1 MAADEWSNS
10 TWKSF
15 PAKTRLRIQLEKSF
29 PPSGFGSILSVSG
42 RFYRVLDRFYP
53 VSGRLYQFRID
64 SIHFGSILSG
74 FGSILIHQNRH
85 RPTNEPSP
93 RQSSFIGS
101 GEYAAILINI
111 IIGTSTRDDVV
122 GTGIVV
128 DILGARRP
136 IRVCLSACFPDYAAI
151 SSIITINTATTTK
164 IVSS

>member
-1 MAADEWSNS
+1 LKKVSRHPVSVRFYQFRVDSIGFWIDSIRFRVDYIN
-10 TWKSF
+10 
-15 PAKTRLRIQLEKSF
+15 
-29 PPSGFGSILSVSG
+29 FGSILSISG
-42 RFYRVLDRFYP
+42 RFYP
-53 VSGRLYQFRID
+53 VSGRFFAYAIR
-64 SIHFGSILSG
+64 SIKIVIVPLP
-74 FGSILIHQNRH
+74 
-85 RPTNEPSP
+85 PTFTNHLVI
-93 RQSSFIGS
+93 SSFIGS
-101 GEYAAILINI
+101 GEYAAILTNI